1 MKRRISFQF
10 YRDFIISRASILL
23 VVVLLWNIAPVT
35 NNSYNNCL
43 PLGEEIRNSQ
53 PNMKQ
58 TATQMTLSATLAT
71 TREALWFSFRRA
83 VSGWFT
89 CPPQIVM
96 ISQISRKKKKK
107 KKSYPNGLSI
117 GHIQIACAGEYVK
130 ESYSLPLWR
139 TLFLLDLWLASGQ
152 LLPEFL
158 ILLPSLEWLLSV
170 LSVAW
175 PWLGNLTEIRATS
188 KSLNWLRVATLWL
201 LGLLI
206 VWQVWNLLL
215 ALMQEGQIGLVGGL
229 ILSGQQKKSPTEQQ
243 VPKVEILKIEGGHRI
258 DLTGQFYLTVK
269 DDDPFWQRMSLIFLR
284 QLETNNQR
292 RGGRPTRDGRRP
304 YLSQQK
310 LAADFGVTQSEISRW
325 EKYWLDK
332 DWANLLS
339 LQSNLVL
346 TNELRQQ
353 IVVVFARFPWWG
365 IERVYQYLHQQG
377 IVVTLAQVRQAARD
391 SGWQQLRKSM
401 NSFFVI
407 SENVIRPRDESLVTQ
422 LLSQLETL
430 LAREGSNEIL
440 TPQQE
445 LEISHLQ
452 TAAKELGLV
461 PEEPKTTFW
470 GRKIQ
475 KDLFSAPDSLNS
487 ANKDPVCCT
496 YCGSTKVRPKGR
508 KGRLKRY
515 LDRLGQWQKVEVFP
529 HHCDN
534 PDCSHQYFTH
544 QPDYLV
550 EHSPYTKGIRLQ
562 ALYQAV
568 VQGGSYRRV
577 AAGLGVKSSRVYEW
591 VSAFGQDLL
600 PVGALFGVVRSSGVV
615 GIDEKYVQVP
625 DKAPRGSGGQK
636 NTSEAVLRKKRR
648 WMYVYLAVDV
658 YTYDLLHI
666 EIYAHNT
673 AHSTKAFLL
682 ALKAK
687 GYRPRVIVTDLRQEY
702 GPAIEKVFPNCRHH
716 ECIFHALQWFGR
728 QFKKIYGKN
737 YDKENTDVV
746 TLKKQI
752 IKIFQTS
759 SKRTAERRYQKVMA
773 LREAYVKKEPQV
785 ASVFD
790 SLERHWPKLLNAI
803 ESTLIPRTNNAV
815 ELVIRRF
822 NQLYKNFCGFDSIE
836 SARIFCRVF
845 EKTYRF
851 TPFTQDAQPSIRGK
865 CPLELAGYDISNLP
879 MWDVCCGRAIGW
891 PQKTQEKSLPNT

>member
-1 MKRRISFQF
+1 MRHFPTRSFEF
-10 YRDFIISRASILL
+10 FRDFIISRTSILL
-23 VVVLLWNIAPVT
+23 LVVLLWNMVPAT
-35 NNSYNNCL
+35 NPSYSSKCFPFDGNNPYTEL
-43 PLGEEIRNSQ
+43 QIKDRLH
-53 PNMKQ
+53 
-58 TATQMTLSATLAT
+58 T
-71 TREALWFSFRRA
+71 TRALSYRTTTTDTTSRWFSFRRA
-83 VSGWFT
+83 VSGWFI
-89 CPPQIVM
+89 CPPQIIM
-96 ISQISRKKKKK
+96 TTTKSRKKKKK
-107 KKSYPNGLSI
+107 RRHAGLSVAY
-117 GHIQIACAGEYVK
+117 IQIACAREYAK

-139 TLFLLDLWLASGQ
+139 SLFLLDLWLCSGQ

-158 ILLPSLEWLLSV
+158 ILLPCLEWLLSA

-175 PWLGNLTEIRATS
+175 PWLGQLTEIRATS

-201 LGLLI
+201 LGGLI
-206 VWQVWNLLL
+206 VWQVWDLLL
-215 ALMQEGQIGLVGGL
+215 ASMQEGQIALVGGF
-229 ILSGQQKKSPTEQQ
+229 ILSGQQKDSLSKLQQ
-243 VPKVEILKIEGGHRI
+243 VPQVEILKIEGGHRI
-258 DLTGQFYLTVK
+258 HLQGEFYLTIK
-269 DDDPFWQRMSLIFLR
+269 DNDPFWQRMTFIFLR
-284 QLETNNQR
+284 HLETNNQR

-304 YLSQQK
+304 YLTQQK
-310 LAADFGVTQSEISRW
+310 LAADFGVTQPEISRW

-346 TNELRQQ
+346 TYELRQQ
-353 IVVVFARFPWWG
+353 IVAVFARFPWWG

-377 IVVTLAQVRQAARD
+377 IVVTLVQVRQAARD

-401 NSFFVI
+401 NNFFVI
-407 SENVIRPRDESLVTQ
+407 SESVIRPRDEALVTQ
-422 LLSQLETL
+422 LLRQIDTL
-430 LAREGSNEIL
+430 LEKVNRNEML
-440 TPQQE
+440 TPQEE

-452 TAAKELGLV
+452 TAAKELGLI
-461 PEEPKTTFW
+461 PQEPKTTFW

-475 KDLFSAPDSLNS
+475 KDLFSVPDS
-487 ANKDPVCCT
+487 AAPGAVCCT
-496 YCGSTKVRPKGR
+496 YCRSSKVRPKGQ

-515 LDRLGQWQKVEVFP
+515 LDEQNKWQTVEVFP
-529 HHCDN
+529 HYCDK
-534 PDCSHQYFTH
+534 PDCSHQSFTH
-544 QPDYLV
+544 QPDNLV
-550 EHSPYTKGIRLQ
+550 PHSPYTKETHC
-562 ALYQAV
+562 AAFYFVAV
-568 VQGGSYRRV
+568 LGGSYRRV
-577 AAGLGVKSSRVYEW
+577 GAALGVGPGRVYKW
-591 VSAFGQDLL
+591 VSAFGQELL
-600 PVGALFGVVRSSGVV
+600 PMAVLFGVVRSSGVV
-615 GIDEKYVQVP
+615 GIDEKHVQVP
-625 DKAPRGSGGQK
+625 DKAPRGSSRQK
-636 NTSEAVLRKKRR
+636 NKKRR

-673 AHSTKAFLL
+673 AHVTSAFLL

-687 GYRPRVIVTDLRQEY
+687 GYRPRVIVTDLRKEY
-702 GPAIEKVFPNCRHH
+702 GPAIAQVFPSCRHH

-728 QFKKIYGKN
+728 QFKEIYGKN
-737 YDKENTDVV
+737 YEKEEPEVV

-752 IKIFQTS
+752 IKIFQTP

-803 ESTLIPRTNNAV
+803 ESTLIPQTNNAV

-836 SARIFCRVF
+836 SARLFCRVF
-845 EKTYRF
+845 EKSYRF